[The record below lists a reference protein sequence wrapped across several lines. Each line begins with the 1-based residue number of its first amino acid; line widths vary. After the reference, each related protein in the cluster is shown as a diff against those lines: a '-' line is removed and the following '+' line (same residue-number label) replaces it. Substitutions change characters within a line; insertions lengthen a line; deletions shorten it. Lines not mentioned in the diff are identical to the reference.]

1 MRKKNYLFTLVAL
14 LLTATLA
21 LAQQRTITG
30 SVLDS
35 KTKDALPGA
44 SIIIP
49 GTTTGTVADA
59 TGKFTI
65 SVPQSAT
72 GVTVSFIGYA
82 TQDVSVANTNNIT
95 VLLAE
100 GGQLAE
106 VVVLGY
112 TTARRQD
119 LTGAVAIV
127 DVAATKATSSGN
139 PMQALQG
146 RVPGLYVEK
155 SGTPSGES
163 SRVLIRGANTLGN
176 NDPLYIID
184 GVPTKRPFVF
194 QSLNSTAIQSIQV
207 LKDAS
212 SASIYG
218 ARASNGVIIVTT
230 KNGYNTDGK
239 LNVQFNTSISSQS
252 EKPERFKMLNA
263 VDRGRA
269 LWQASVNDGADPA
282 SAYGEI
288 YNFDWNKNFS
298 NPVLNNVTV
307 QPFVGGNQNVPAGD
321 TDWQKELYQTGYVTN
336 NDLTISGGTKSSSIL
351 VNLSYLN
358 TKGMVRF
365 TDYNRITGRV
375 NGLTSLAD
383 NRVKFGVNLQMT
395 ASRETPVTTDLGG
408 APTPGLAVTL
418 APTIPVYTK
427 TGDYAGPIG
436 SGYSDRNNPVFMQY
450 INRWDKIRRTFVFG
464 NVFTEIEPIRG
475 LIFRS
480 SLGMDNAGFS
490 NKNIEQSFQ
499 NGFIARSLNSLTLN
513 TNQFLSL
520 TWTNTLRYNFELG
533 QHRFNVLAGVE
544 SIKDN
549 LDNVVSYRENFAVQ
563 TEDYFVLSAAS
574 GNASST
580 GTSTGS
586 RLLSQFARI
595 DYGFGDRYLAALT
608 LRRDGSSRF
617 GTDNRYGFFPA
628 ASVGWRI
635 DKEAFMQNVK
645 AISNLKLRAGVGRIG
660 NQDIGDLARFGLFE
674 PRYGTLASQVPNGHN
689 SFFDQYW
696 NVGTAYDLNGTNS
709 GTLPSGFVQT
719 QGANAALKWETTD
732 ELNVGLDFGF
742 LNGSLVGSFDYFTR
756 TTKDILIQ
764 PPVAAAVG
772 EGQLRFV
779 NGATKTNK
787 GFELLLTY
795 YGKPKGDFRY
805 NVSANFARFRDKIT
819 VLPEEVRSAF
829 AGNAVTTIIGHSQFD
844 LFGYRTDGLFQSQ
857 EEVTK
862 HAAQVGAAPGR
873 IRYRDLNGDGKI
885 DALDQEFFGTTLPG
899 LEYGV
904 RAEFGYKNFDLS
916 IFGSGIASRTGF
928 DPYTFYNNFIRG
940 RENVGPGVF
949 GAWTPQN
956 TSSRIP
962 ALTLA
967 DGNNE
972 TRSSDYFNVST
983 AYFKLRNVQLGY
995 TFPRDMVGKIGM
1007 TSLRLYLMAENVFW
1021 LKNKNFLGP
1030 DPERIDVNTV
1040 PVPRTITFGLNVS
1053 F

>member
-1 MRKKNYLFTLVAL
+1 MKQLLTLIAL
-14 LLTATLA
+14 LVTAQWA
-21 LAQQRTITG
+21 IAQQRTITG
-30 SVLDS
+30 TVFDD
-35 KTKDALPGA
+35 KTKEPLPGA
-44 SIIIP
+44 SILVP
-49 GTTTGTVADA
+49 GTTSGTAADA
-59 TGKFTI
+59 TGKFTL

-72 GVTVSFIGYA
+72 AVTVSFIGYS
-82 TQDVSVANTNNIT
+82 TQTVPLTAANALTIY
-95 VLLAE
+95 LSE

-112 TTARRQD
+112 TTARKQD

-127 DVAATKATSSGN
+127 EVAATKNTSSGN

-155 SGTPSGES
+155 SGTPSGEA

-194 QSLNSTAIQSIQV
+194 QSLNPTAIQSIQV

-218 ARASNGVIIVTT
+218 SRASNGVIIVTT
-230 KNGYNTDGK
+230 KNGANTDGK
-239 LNVQFNTSISSQS
+239 LNVQFNTSLTTQS

-282 SAYGEI
+282 AAYGEI
-288 YNFDWNKNFS
+288 YAFDWNKDFS
-298 NPVLNNVTV
+298 NPRLTSVTV
-307 QPFVGGNQNVPAGD
+307 QPFVGGNQSVPAGN
-321 TDWQKELYQTGYVTN
+321 TDWQKELYKTGYVTN
-336 NDLTISGGTKSSSIL
+336 NDLTISGGTTSSSLL

-358 TKGMVRF
+358 NSGMVRY
-365 TDYNRITGRV
+365 TDYRRMTGRI
-375 NGLTSLAD
+375 NAMTSLAD
-383 NRVKFGVNLQMT
+383 NRVKFGANVQMT

-408 APTPGLAVTL
+408 ALTPGLAVTL
-418 APTIPVYTK
+418 APTIPVYTT

-464 NVFTEIEPIRG
+464 NVFTEIEPLDR
-475 LIFRS
+475 LVFRS

-499 NGFIARSLNSLTLN
+499 NGFIARSLNSLTLT
-513 TNQFLSL
+513 TNKFVSL
-520 TWTNTLRYNFELG
+520 TWTNTLRYNFDLG
-533 QHRFNVLAGVE
+533 EHRFNVLAGIE
-544 SIKDN
+544 AIRDN
-549 LDNVVSYRENFAVQ
+549 LDDVNSYRENFAVQ
-563 TEDYFVLSAAS
+563 SEDFFVLSAAS
-574 GNASST
+574 GNASTT

-595 DYGFGDRYLAALT
+595 DYGFGDRFLAALT

-617 GTDNRYGFFPA
+617 GQQNRYGFFPA

-645 AISNLKLRAGVGRIG
+645 VVSNLKLRAGVGRIG

-689 SFFDQYW
+689 GFFDQYW
-696 NVGTAYDLNGTNS
+696 NVGTAYDLNGVNS

-719 QGANAALKWETTD
+719 QGENTALRWETTD

-756 TTKDILIQ
+756 ETKDILIK

-772 EGQLRFV
+772 EGQLKFV

-787 GFELLLTY
+787 GYELLLTY
-795 YGKPKGDFRY
+795 YGKPMGGLTY

-829 AGNAVTTIIGHSQFD
+829 AGNAVTTILGHSQFD
-844 LFGYRTDGLFQSQ
+844 LFGYRTDGIFQNQ
-857 EEVTK
+857 EEVNN
-862 HAAQVGAAPGR
+862 HAQQVGAAPGR
-873 IRYRDLNGDGKI
+873 IRYRDLNGDNRI

-899 LEYGV
+899 LEYGA
-904 RAEFGYKNFDLS
+904 RIELGYRNFDFS
-916 IFGSGIASRTGF
+916 IFGSGVANRTGF

-940 RENVGPGVF
+940 RDNVGPGVF
-949 GAWTPQN
+949 DAWTPQN

-983 AYFKLRNVQLGY
+983 AYFKIRNVQLGY
-995 TFPRDMVGKIGM
+995 NVPKMISSKVGM
-1007 TSLRLYLMAENVFW
+1007 TGLRVYAMAENVFW

-1040 PVPRTITFGLNVS
+1040 PVPRTFTLGLNVS